1 MYRNHQTNI
10 SSRKILTLIAVSL
23 VFWQCKAPQ
32 QNKSPI
38 KTLDNVANNTSEPV
52 NHPCGIAFDGNGE
65 LPPAAASL
73 GKFLNIVSPGDAS
86 LRNAVIG
93 TLEAVP
99 RPLLQLFFT
108 VFNGQIVI
116 GDATNLCKATPF
128 TNSQK
133 PLVSAG
139 KNATSCWLS
148 PSNGQGL
155 RMVLSPEVISIRSS
169 LLRLFAYWQMEFVIE
184 GLLKP
189 GIPAPFKTSD
199 WQTYAQDFIA
209 ERGKLASAFLTDMSA
224 QVTANGTKL
233 KEYNAQDPVGFGN
246 LIYANA
252 VDSYYCARQTRD
264 EFQGSFKKAWSV
276 FTDQTSGL
284 GVAKELGAPGS
295 SF

>member
-1 MYRNHQTNI
+1 MHSNHQSNI
-10 SSRKILTLIAVSL
+10 ASRKILTLIAVSL
-23 VFWQCKAPQ
+23 TFWQCKAPQ

-38 KTLDNVANNTSEPV
+38 KTLDNVANSTSEPV
-52 NHPCGIAFDGNGE
+52 NHPCGIAFDGNGD
-65 LPPAAASL
+65 LPLAAASL
-73 GKFLNIVSPGDAS
+73 GTSLNIVSLGDAS
-86 LRNAVIG
+86 LKNAVIG
-93 TLEAVP
+93 ALEAVP

-108 VFNGQIVI
+108 VFKGQIVI

-133 PLVSAG
+133 PLVSVG

-148 PSNGQGL
+148 PANGQGL
-155 RMVLSPEVISIRSS
+155 RMLLSPEVILIRSS

-189 GIPAPFKTSD
+189 GIPAPFKAPD

-209 ERGKLASAFLTDMSA
+209 ERGRLASAFLTDMSA
-224 QVTANGTKL
+224 QLTANGSKL
-233 KEYNAQDPVGFGN
+233 KEYNAQDPNGFGN

-252 VDSYYCARQTRD
+252 VDSYYCSKQTRD
-264 EFQGSFKKAWSV
+264 DFQRSFKKAWSV
-276 FTDQTSGL
+276 FTDRRNGL
-284 GVAKELGAPGS
+284 AVAKELGAPGA